1 MRTEPHILAQ
11 DAHAPR
17 SPAMLDED
25 VLEDVRR
32 IWGFDSLRPLQSEAI
47 AAGIAG
53 RDSLLVMPT
62 GGGKSLCYQVPPLA
76 AARAGDARID
86 VCVSPLIALMKD
98 PVDGLRSNGYPAAAL
113 HSGMAPDERDAVRRS
128 VRDGDVRL
136 LFVSPERLL
145 APGFDSWLGTV
156 GVRAIAIDE
165 AHCISQWGH
174 DFRPEYR
181 QMARLRSVFPQASL
195 HACTAT
201 ATPRVQRDIVD
212 QLELRDPLVLVGSF
226 DRPNLVYRIE
236 PRVDGRRQVLEVL
249 GRHRGDAVIVYC
261 LSRKDTESLAEFL
274 RKEGF
279 QAGAYHAGMDAA
291 KRAKV
296 QEAFADEKLD
306 IVVATV
312 AFGMGIDRSNVRAVV
327 HMTMPKSIE
336 HYQQET
342 GRAGRDGLESECVLF
357 HSYAD
362 VVKWNSITE
371 GSAQEARARLEESG
385 AEQDAFDAL
394 DASVAQ
400 GRSQLEAM
408 QRLAASPV
416 CRHRWIVEHFGQRF
430 QHAARDERSPDG
442 GSCGACDVCLGE
454 VRMVPESTTVAR
466 KLLSAVV
473 RTGQRFG
480 AAYVADV
487 ARGAETE
494 DIARR
499 GHASLPTYGV
509 LKGEDRATLTNYVF
523 QLVEHGLLERTD
535 GEHPVLVLT
544 PDGHRALRGELEVP
558 LRAPPRGRGRK
569 HATAKAVHGAHE
581 VDAALFDRLRT
592 VRRDLAA
599 QRGVPPYV
607 IFSDATLLELAAR
620 KPRTLDEFATVKGV
634 GEKKLADLGQTFL
647 DAINE

>member
-1 MRTEPHILAQ
+1 MRTEPH
-11 DAHAPR
+11 
-17 SPAMLDED
+17 SPAQEAQLAPE
-25 VLEDVRR
+25 VLEEVRR
-32 IWGFDSLRPLQSEAI
+32 IWGFDALRPLQAEAI

-76 AARAGDARID
+76 AALAGERRID

-98 PVDGLRSNGYPAAAL
+98 QVDGLRSNGYPAAAL
-113 HSGMAPDERDAVRRS
+113 HSGMPADERDAVRRS
-128 VRDGDVRL
+128 VRDGEVRL

-145 APGFDSWLGTV
+145 APGFDAWLGSV

-181 QMARLRSVFPQASL
+181 QIASLRATFPHASL

-201 ATPRVQRDIVD
+201 ATPRVRRDIAA
-212 QLELRDPLVLVGSF
+212 QLELRDPVELVGSF

-236 PRVDGRRQVLEVL
+236 PRVDGRRQLLEVI

-279 QAGAYHAGMDAA
+279 GAAAYHAGMQADR
-291 KRAKV
+291 RAKV
-296 QEAFADEKLD
+296 QEDFAEERLD

-362 VVKWNSITE
+362 VVKWGSIAE
-371 GSAQEARARLEESG
+371 GSADEARARLEDIG
-385 AEQDAFDAL
+385 AEPEAFAAL
-394 DASVAQ
+394 DESLAQ
-400 GRSQLEAM
+400 GRAQLEAM

-430 QHAARDERSPDG
+430 EPAARDERSPDG
-442 GSCGACDVCLGE
+442 GTCGACDVCLGE
-454 VRMVPESTTVAR
+454 VRMVPDSTTVAR

-473 RTGQRFG
+473 RTGQRYG

-494 DIARR
+494 EVARR
-499 GHASLPTYGV
+499 GHAGLPTYGV
-509 LKGEDRATLTNYVF
+509 LRGEDRAALVSYVF
-523 QLVEHGLLERTD
+523 KLVEHGLLARTD
-535 GEHPVLVLT
+535 DEHPVLVLT
-544 PDGHRALRGELEVP
+544 EEGHRALRGGLEVP
-558 LRAPPRGRGRK
+558 LRAPPRGRGRR
-569 HATAKAVHGAHE
+569 HAAAKAVHGAHE
-581 VDAALFDRLRT
+581 VDTGLFERLRAL
-592 VRRDLAA
+592 RRELAA
-599 QRGVPPYV
+599 ARGVPPYV
-607 IFSDATLLELAAR
+607 VFSDATLLEFAGRRPATLA
-620 KPRTLDEFATVKGV
+620 EFAECRGV
-634 GEKKLADLGQTFL
+634 GERKLAEYGEAFL
-647 DAINE
+647 AEIARGG